1 MLYTNELL
9 EELNILVRYNLNTTQ
24 EGIKVHKHSA
34 APETVAASER
44 LFHKGLV
51 TQMDGGYLTNMGQ
64 EAAQQAQ
71 LLLNLLNPA

>member
-1 MLYTNELL
+1 MHYTNELL
-9 EELNILVRYNLNTTQ
+9 EELNILVRYNLSTTL

-34 APETVAASER
+34 PPEVVAAAER

-51 TQMDGGYLTNMGQ
+51 TQLDGGYLTTMGL